1 MGDSVLPALLYSPLT
16 STTFYSNVL
25 RDPML
30 NADVG
35 DDDVVVDDDLKCPW
49 HLHVPV
55 QVRTQDPPVS
65 LTPGPPEVAALAHSS

>member
-1 MGDSVLPALLYSPLT
+1 M
-16 STTFYSNVL
+16 
-25 RDPML
+25 
-30 NADVG
+30 
-35 DDDVVVDDDLKCPW
+35 DDDDDLKCPW